1 MRPRSLNPKDRLFER
16 IVYLV
21 DEIVFQI
28 DIRDPSPERRNTL
41 RKRLDYLDDLA
52 VEHFGQ
58 VYIPD

>member
-1 MRPRSLNPKDRLFER
+1 LFER